1 MKKSIE
7 KLIPKI
13 QDFFETQPINKAWL
27 FGSCAR
33 GENRRNSDVDLLVQY
48 DKDANLSLFR
58 MIEIMN
64 NLEDIIHKPVDLVED
79 GRLMWFAVKS
89 VNKDKILIYE
99 RGNKECWSPR
109 THVASNQRAAGV

>member
-13 QDFFETQPINKAWL
+13 QDFLETQPINKAWL

-33 GENRRNSDVDLLVQY
+33 GENKRNSDVDILVQY
-48 DKDANLSLFR
+48 DENEKLSLFQ
-58 MIEIMN
+58 IAQIMVD
-64 NLEDIIHKPVDLVED
+64 LEGIINKRVDLVED
-79 GRLMWFAVKS
+79 GQLMWFAVKS

-109 THVASNQRAAGV
+109 AHASSNQRAVRV

>member
-13 QDFFETQPINKAWL
+13 QDFLETQPINKAWL

-33 GENRRNSDVDLLVQY
+33 GENKRNSDVDILVQY
-48 DKDANLSLFR
+48 DEKVKLSLFQ
-58 MIEIMN
+58 II
-64 NLEDIIHKPVDLVED
+64 DIINQLEEIAHRPVDLVED
-79 GRLMWFAVKS
+79 GQMMWFAVKS

-109 THVASNQRAAGV
+109 PHTQFDKNPVGI

>member
-48 DKDANLSLFR
+48 DKDAKLSLLK
-58 MIEIMN
+58 IAQIMVD
-64 NLEDIIHKPVDLVED
+64 LEDVINKPVDLVED
-79 GRLMWFAVKS
+79 GQLMWFAVKS

-109 THVASNQRAAGV
+109 THVAGNQRAAGV

>member
-99 RGNKECWSPR
+99 RGNKKCWSPR
-109 THVASNQRAAGV
+109 SHASSNQRAVGV